1 MADFV
6 GATYILNNMGRGVP
20 PADMLYIQT
29 QILPNG
35 AKIKIKTPSDT
46 VIEGQRICTV
56 KGYRII
62 LKQGSIPQ
70 NEADGTLL
78 EDVTQLD
85 KYESTALTIGDLANG
100 IDYYV
105 AAFPY
110 SDYGLFNRN
119 PVNVAKITPQESV
132 LFGYYDDTTD
142 SNPETKIHY
151 TDMCE
156 NFTPARCV
164 ATDEGGW
171 TEGSWTEDA
180 AWFIKGNKPFMV
192 RYDGTLHYELDH
204 NDYSKKK
211 ADGTASDVSNTS
223 YEGNAMATLPIIWVK
238 RWTEGTKKYR
248 QFCNV
253 QLDEDFHAY
262 AHTREDGS
270 LEPYTLIP
278 MFAGSLSSSKL
289 RSIAGE
295 SQMSKKT
302 HTAEMGYAQNN
313 GALWSTGY
321 LSIKVLLWELET
333 LLTRSTNKQDACGY
347 GNYKGGTSSSDTS
360 SKAGTQLTGGRFYGY
375 GMNVNKPRKFLHC
388 EWNHGKWE
396 RIAGWLL
403 IRGTHYL
410 KAVPPYNATGEG
422 YINTELSPRG
432 TLYIK
437 EGVLTEYGEVPTVL
451 GGSSDTYYCC
461 GLTYDAGAVTY
472 AYVDGACDSGL
483 TSGGSINLKTSVL
496 STTPIW
502 NISARPYCKAP
513 TTAQPQD
520 IED

>member
-6 GATYILNNMGRGVP
+6 GATYMLNNMGRGVP
-20 PADMLYIQT
+20 PADMIFLSAQSK
-29 QILPNG
+29 NG
-35 AKIKIKTPSDT
+35 VTKIKAKAPSDT
-46 VIEGQRICTV
+46 IIEGQRICTV

-70 NEADGTLL
+70 NETDGTLL

-85 KYESTALTIGDLANG
+85 KYEKTAMEINDLTNNTE
-100 IDYYV
+100 YYI

-119 PVNVAKITPQESV
+119 PVNAVKITPREYS

-156 NFTPARCV
+156 SFIPARCV
-164 ATDEGGW
+164 TTNEGGW

-192 RYDGTLHYELDH
+192 RYDGTLDYELDH
-204 NDYSKKK
+204 DDYSKKK

-223 YEGNAMATLPIIWVK
+223 YNGNAMATLPIIWVK

-248 QFCNV
+248 QFCNI

-278 MFAGSLSSSKL
+278 MFAGSVYDLKL
-289 RSIAGE
+289 RSIAGK
-295 SQMSKKT
+295 QQVNSKDVKT
-302 HTAEMGYAQNN
+302 EKEYAQSN
-313 GALWSTGY
+313 GVLWSTGY
-321 LSIKVLLWELET
+321 LSIKTLLWELET

-347 GNYKGGTSSSDTS
+347 GCYNKSITSANMP
-360 SKAGTQLTGGRFYGY
+360 KAGTQLTGGRFLGY
-375 GMNVNKPRKFLHC
+375 GSDVNIPRKFLHC
-388 EWNHGKWE
+388 EWQCGPAE
-396 RIAGWLL
+396 RIQGWLL
-403 IRGTHYL
+403 VGGKHYL
-410 KAVPPYNATGEG
+410 KAVPPYNETGEG
-422 YINTELSPRG
+422 YTDTGLSFSG
-432 TLYIK
+432 TSAQYIK

-451 GGSSDTYYCC
+451 GGTSDTYYCC
-461 GLTYDAGAVTY
+461 GAWYNASHVDYAIVDGHCGDRRFCGGAVNLSKT
-472 AYVDGACDSGL
+472 VSD
-483 TSGGSINLKTSVL
+483 TSTAF
-496 STTPIW
+496 
-502 NISARPYCKAP
+502 SARPYCKAP
-513 TTAQPQD
+513 ITAQPQD